1 MDISHIAETLNMRRT
16 EVEMLVR
23 LERLQREVRA
33 PRQDAD
39 RHWLETAS

>member
-1 MDISHIAETLNMRRT
+1 MDILTSLKRLNMRRA

-23 LERLQREVRA
+23 LERLQRNVQTPA
-33 PRQDAD
+33 QDGD